1 MFFSDAR
8 LSSWT
13 FHGGNFVSRLQL
25 RNEGPEEVER
35 LMRLHYNHYLSYI
48 VISRQLLNYY
58 PNYYVCPGER
68 HKLLYLDLARR
79 FGKPA
84 ADLTPDRSA
93 MLWCCVVGL
102 CLNEFQ
108 RYFLAPIKP

>member
-1 MFFSDAR
+1 
-8 LSSWT
+8 
-13 FHGGNFVSRLQL
+13 
-25 RNEGPEEVER
+25 
-35 LMRLHYNHYLSYI
+35 MRLHYSHYLSYI